1 MYTCVC
7 VSTYKMSSHP
17 NSSIV
22 QVGDYEYNTRDLI
35 GHGAFAVVFKGR
47 HRRKHTLT
55 VAIKSITKKN
65 ITKSQILLTKEIKI
79 LKELT
84 ELHHGNVVALFDCKE
99 TPTSVSLVMEYCN
112 GGDLADYLTAKGTLS
127 EDTIRIFLVQLAGAM
142 KALYNKGIVHRDLKP
157 QNILLAYNGGRTLPS
172 PSKIIL
178 KIADFGFARF
188 LQDGNMAATLCGSPM
203 YMAPEVIMS
212 LHYDAKADL
221 WSIGTIIFQCLTGKA
236 PFQAHTPQELKMFYE
251 KTPNLAPKIQP
262 GTSPELSNLLC
273 GLLKRNATDRMA
285 FDEFFTHPFMQK
297 TQPQQTV
304 VEPQPFMVE
313 DTFTPPKTPSPIQ
326 NVQTDTL
333 VATEQ
338 SSITIG
344 GSIHSSSSSPENS
357 NSDDFVL
364 VPNNLPTDPVI
375 LNYEQTK
382 GPNKSKPITL
392 QQPQTSEASSRPS
405 SLPISEPKPVP
416 LPSSVRRIT
425 RQSSESLPQKTI
437 SNAIP
442 RSQPITMKR
451 TEPRP
456 NAAATAPSAID
467 ISSISPP
474 AVQFAIG
481 SPPLG
486 SRRRSTSGGSLS
498 ESPPVAPYLW
508 QISPSAQ
515 QSPPIRQSV
524 TMSPHLSS
532 GALTKMPTLES
543 PNNNPFQH
551 PLLNTR
557 AFTLPEM
564 TNPKGAFYSK
574 DVNFDEPEP
583 LTFHA
588 PELPVETLLD
598 RPHNETLAKLNFVV
612 ALCDC
617 ILEVADVKCAPL
629 SALMSAQSA
638 PIAPHAPEHCK
649 RAERLV
655 LLVRALHLLSSGLN
669 LAMKQISEGNLKP
682 SDNVKN
688 VITTMNSKYK
698 MILNESKKLNGSGLL
713 QKASANNITADKILY
728 EYAIHMCQ
736 SAALDELFGKPG
748 ACFPRY
754 QTAQILFHS
763 LAQQTDHPQD
773 KTILEKYK
781 EAVEKRLFVL
791 QKQGHNIYTKTNDLF
806 A

>member
-1 MYTCVC
+1 M
-7 VSTYKMSSHP
+7 STHP

-22 QVGDYEYNTRDLI
+22 QVGEYEYNTKDLI

-47 HRRKHTLT
+47 HRRKHNLT

-84 ELHHGNVVALFDCKE
+84 ELHHENVVALYDCKE

-112 GGDLADYLTAKGTLS
+112 GGDLADYLQAKGTLS
-127 EDTIRIFLVQLAGAM
+127 EDTIRLFLTQLAGAM

-157 QNILLAYNGGRTLPS
+157 QNILLAYSGTKKTLPS

-251 KTPNLAPKIQP
+251 KTPNLAPKIP
-262 GTSPELSNLLC
+262 SGTSPELSNLLC
-273 GLLKRNATDRMA
+273 GLLKRNSADRMA
-285 FDEFFTHPFMQK
+285 FDDFFTHPFMQK
-297 TQPQQTV
+297 LQIQQTV
-304 VEPQPFMVE
+304 TEPQGFMVE

-344 GSIHSSSSSPENS
+344 ASIHSSSSSPENS
-357 NSDDFVL
+357 NSMVFDDFVL
-364 VPNNLPTDPVI
+364 VPNNLPTD
-375 LNYEQTK
+375 LNSANFEE
-382 GPNKSKPITL
+382 NKNIKTTGTQKPSAEH
-392 QQPQTSEASSRPS
+392 QHANDQDAYNASRPK

-416 LPSSVRRIT
+416 LPSSIRRLS
-425 RQSSESLPQKTI
+425 RQQSPQKNA
-437 SNAIP
+437 SAIP
-442 RSQPITMKR
+442 RSQPISVKR
-451 TEPRP
+451 TDQRSG
-456 NAAATAPSAID
+456 NNTSAAATAPSAID

-508 QISPSAQ
+508 QISPTTQ
-515 QSPPIRQSV
+515 QSPSIRQSV
-524 TMSPHLSS
+524 TISPHLSS
-532 GALTKMPTLES
+532 GALAKMAALES

-564 TNPKGAFYSK
+564 NNATGNFYGK
-574 DVNFDEPEP
+574 DVNFDDPEP

-588 PELPVETLLD
+588 PELPIETLLD

-617 ILEVADVKCAPL
+617 IIEVADAKCAPI
-629 SALMSAQSA
+629 SALMSAQPT
-638 PIAPHAPEHCK
+638 PIAPHAPEQCK
-649 RAERLV
+649 RSERLV

-698 MILNESKKLNGSGLL
+698 MLLIESKKLNGSGLL
-713 QKASANNITADKILY
+713 QKANANNITADKILY
-728 EYAIHMCQ
+728 EYAIQMCQ

-763 LAQQTDHPQD
+763 LAQHTDHPQD
-773 KTILEKYK
+773 RNILEKYK